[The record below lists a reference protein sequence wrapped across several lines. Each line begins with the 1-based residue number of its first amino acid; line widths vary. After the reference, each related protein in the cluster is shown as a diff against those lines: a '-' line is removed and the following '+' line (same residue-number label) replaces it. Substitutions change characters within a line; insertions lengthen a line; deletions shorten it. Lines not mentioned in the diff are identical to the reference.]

1 MNFVVLWL
9 SAKVFSAIVEGS
21 SKNTLDSRR
30 YERAIHKSFL
40 CEKIPF
46 SYKFMIASFLPQ
58 KISIIQYF

>member
-40 CEKIPF
+40 REKNPIF
-46 SYKFMIASFLPQ
+46 LQICDSFLPQ